1 METNLLKLTVLALMP
16 AALLALTSCSSDS
29 GVKSTRK
36 VATEKGV
43 PGGTIVETHSITAKV
58 IAIDAA
64 NRRVTL
70 LTPDDKK
77 TTVKAGPE
85 VVNFNQI
92 QVGDHLKILVAEQ
105 LVVFARKSG
114 EPQVDGE
121 TAAIA
126 LAPVGAKPGVMM
138 ASTVEVTA
146 KVEAIDLEHR
156 KATTRF
162 PDGTTK
168 TFKVRKDVDLTK
180 RKLGDEVVFR
190 ATEALAIS
198 VEKP

>member
-1 METNLLKLTVLALMP
+1 METKLLKLTVLALMP
-16 AALLALTSCSSDS
+16 AAILALTSCSSDS

-36 VATEKGV
+36 VSTEKGV
-43 PGGTIVETHSITAKV
+43 PGGTIVETHTITAKV
-58 IAIDAA
+58 TAIDGA

-70 LTPDDKK
+70 LTPDGTK

-114 EPQVDGE
+114 ERGSDHE
-121 TAAIA
+121 AAAVA
-126 LAPVGAKPGVMM
+126 LAPVGAKPGVLM
-138 ASTVEVTA
+138 ANTVEVTA
-146 KVEAIDLEHR
+146 KLEALDLEHR
-156 KATTRF
+156 QATLRF
-162 PDGTTK
+162 PDGTAK
-168 TFKVRKDVDLTK
+168 TFKVRKDVDLTQ
-180 RKLGDEVVFR
+180 RKIGDEVVFR

-198 VEKP
+198 VQKP